1 MNKIKRWATTAL
13 AVAMVAIAA
22 VPVFA
27 DAVEG
32 DVILCLGQNLTDPQR
47 EELKKRFGAKEE
59 DQIIEVT
66 NAEEHEYLGE
76 FVPEA
81 KIGSKAISSAKIEYT
96 KPGSGIHVETSE
108 RVKFITDDMYRQAL
122 ETAGVK
128 DADITVDAPVN
139 VSGTAAL
146 TGIMKAYEVTS
157 GKKISDDVKKAA
169 NEEMV
174 VTSEL
179 ANDVG
184 AEKATGFVKEVKEEI
199 AAKAPKSREEVQSII
214 VNISNEFNINLSDQ
228 QRDDLTN
235 FFDRLR
241 KTDIDWNGIA
251 DKAKGAANQAK
262 DYLGSDEGQSLLMS
276 IKNGFGRFIDWF
288 ASLFR

>member
-1 MNKIKRWATTAL
+1 MNKMKRWATTAL

-32 DVILCLGQNLTDPQR
+32 DVILSLGQNLTDSQR
-47 EELKKRFGAKEE
+47 EEMKKRFGAKEG

-66 NAEEHEYLGE
+66 NAEEHKYLGE

-108 RVKFITDDMYRQAL
+108 RIKFITDDMYRQAL

-128 DADITVDAPVN
+128 DADITADSPVN

-157 GKKISDDVKKAA
+157 GKKISDSVKKVA
-169 NEEMV
+169 NQEMV
-174 VTSEL
+174 VTSDL

-184 AEKATGFVKEVKEEI
+184 AEKAAGFVKEVKEQV
-199 AAKAPKSREEVQSII
+199 AANAPKSREEVQSII
-214 VNISNEFNINLSDQ
+214 VKISNEYNLNLSEKQ
-228 QRDDLTN
+228 KEDLTD

-241 KTDIDWNGIA
+241 NTDIDWNGIA
-251 DKAKGAANQAK
+251 DKAKDAANQAK
-262 DYLGSDEGQSLLMS
+262 DYLGSEEGQSMLMS
-276 IKNGFGRFIDWF
+276 IKNAIGRLIDWI

>member
-1 MNKIKRWATTAL
+1 MNKMKRWATTAL

-32 DVILCLGQNLTDPQR
+32 DVILSLGQNLTDSQR
-47 EELKKRFGAKEE
+47 EEMKKRFGAKEG
-59 DQIIEVT
+59 DQIIEVPI
-66 NAEEHEYLGE
+66 AEEHKYLGE

-108 RVKFITDDMYRQAL
+108 RIKFITDDMYRQAL

-128 DADITVDAPVN
+128 DADITVDSPVN

-157 GKKISDDVKKAA
+157 GKKISDSVKKVA
-169 NEEMV
+169 NQEMV
-174 VTSEL
+174 VTSDL

-184 AEKATGFVKEVKEEI
+184 AEKAAGFVKEVKEQV
-199 AAKAPKSREEVQSII
+199 AANAPKSREEVQSII
-214 VNISNEFNINLSDQ
+214 VNISNEYNLNLSEKQ
-228 QRDDLTN
+228 KEDLTD

-251 DKAKGAANQAK
+251 DKAKDAANQAK
-262 DYLGSDEGQSLLMS
+262 DYLGSEEGQSMLMS
-276 IKNGFGRFIDWF
+276 IKNAIGRLIDWI

>member
-1 MNKIKRWATTAL
+1 MNKMKRWATTAL

-32 DVILCLGQNLTDPQR
+32 DVILSLGQNLTDSQR
-47 EELKKRFGAKEE
+47 EEMKKRFGAKEG

-66 NAEEHEYLGE
+66 NAEEHKYLGE

-108 RVKFITDDMYRQAL
+108 RIKFITDDMYRQAL

-128 DADITVDAPVN
+128 DADITVDSPVN

-146 TGIMKAYEVTS
+146 TGIMKAYEITS
-157 GKKISDDVKKAA
+157 GKKISDSVKKVA
-169 NEEMV
+169 NQEMV
-174 VTSEL
+174 VTSDL

-184 AEKATGFVKEVKEEI
+184 AEKAAGFVKEVKEQV
-199 AAKAPKSREEVQSII
+199 AANAPKSREEVQSII
-214 VNISNEFNINLSDQ
+214 VNISNEYNLNLSEKQ
-228 QRDDLTN
+228 KEDLTD

-241 KTDIDWNGIA
+241 KTDIDWSGIA
-251 DKAKGAANQAK
+251 DKAKDAANQAK
-262 DYLGSDEGQSLLMS
+262 DYLGSEEGQSMLMS
-276 IKNGFGRFIDWF
+276 IKNAIGRLIDWI

>member
-1 MNKIKRWATTAL
+1 MNKMKRWATTAL

-32 DVILCLGQNLTDPQR
+32 DVILSLGQNLTDSQR
-47 EELKKRFGAKEE
+47 EEMKKRFGAKEG

-66 NAEEHEYLGE
+66 NAEEHKYLGE

-108 RVKFITDDMYRQAL
+108 RIKFITDDMYRQAL

-128 DADITVDAPVN
+128 DADITVDSPVN

-157 GKKISDDVKKAA
+157 GKKISDSVKK
-169 NEEMV
+169 
-174 VTSEL
+174 SP
-179 ANDVG
+179 
-184 AEKATGFVKEVKEEI
+184 I
-199 AAKAPKSREEVQSII
+199 
-214 VNISNEFNINLSDQ
+214 
-228 QRDDLTN
+228 
-235 FFDRLR
+235 R
-241 KTDIDWNGIA
+241 KW
-251 DKAKGAANQAK
+251 
-262 DYLGSDEGQSLLMS
+262 SLLRISPTM
-276 IKNGFGRFIDWF
+276 
-288 ASLFR
+288 